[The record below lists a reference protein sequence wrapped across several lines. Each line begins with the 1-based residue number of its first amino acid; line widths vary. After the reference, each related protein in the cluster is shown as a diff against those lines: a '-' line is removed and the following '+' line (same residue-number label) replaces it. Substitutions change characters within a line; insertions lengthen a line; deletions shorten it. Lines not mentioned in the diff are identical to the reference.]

1 MPRNMSFAL
10 TTDQV
15 RAGTKDVT
23 RRLGWGN
30 LKPGERFWAVVKAM
44 GLKPGEKIQR
54 ICLLECVSN
63 TREELRRITADD
75 VEREGFPDMTPA
87 EFVSMF
93 CEHMRC
99 TPRTKVNRIEFK
111 RVEP

>member
-1 MPRNMSFAL
+1 MSFAL

-15 RAGTKDVT
+15 RRGTKDVT

-54 ICLLECVSN
+54 IILLECVSN
-63 TREELRRITADD
+63 KRVRLSSITKQD
-75 VEREGFPDMTPA
+75 VVREGFPEMTPA
-87 EFVSMF
+87 NFVAMF
-93 CEHMRC
+93 CQHMKC
-99 TPRTKVNRIEFK
+99 KPSEVVNRIEFK
-111 RVEP
+111 RAEP